1 MKNANL
7 RMQLEAFAQG
17 RILNAEGTEDFCF
30 NFYDW
35 FCRDTSLKN
44 KAVKL
49 FAQTK
54 RLVEK
59 FNIDAEKH
67 YVYFANRCPM
77 YGKLY
82 DQLSIVNIETGDVE
96 YCLAPRC
103 GHTGM
108 TELWFKGKTL
118 KANGIKE
125 LYKLNIALAE

>member
-1 MKNANL
+1 MINTIKQKTAVL
-7 RMQLEAFAQG
+7 IMSRASVYGLIALIFATA
-17 RILNAEGTEDFCF
+17 IF
-30 NFYDW
+30 
-35 FCRDTSLKN
+35 
-44 KAVKL
+44 
-49 FAQTK
+49 
-54 RLVEK
+54 
-59 FNIDAEKH
+59 

-118 KANGIKE
+118 QANGLKE